1 MGFGEKLKELRIERR
16 FTQEELAKALGCS
29 QAMIARWESNEN
41 QPTEEHI
48 VKAAKFFGV
57 STDYILGLSDY

>member
-48 VKAAKFFGV
+48 VKASEFFGV

>member
-1 MGFGEKLKELRIERR
+1 M
-16 FTQEELAKALGCS
+16 TQEELAEALGCS
-29 QAMIARWESNEN
+29 QAMIARWEANEH
-41 QPTEEHI
+41 QPKEEHI

>member
-1 MGFGEKLKELRIERR
+1 MGFGKKLKELRIERR
-16 FTQEELAKALGCS
+16 LTQEELAEALGCS
-29 QAMIARWESNEN
+29 QAMIARWEANEH
-41 QPTEEHI
+41 QPKEEHI